1 MDAQLATERPI
12 IFAVLTTENRR
23 QALVRSVI
31 DEDVVGDNKGAEA
44 ADTALE
50 MVAVARRAADRAE
63 PPRWRSVGP
72 IHGVP
77 LRRRPR
83 RPGTWRR

>member
-1 MDAQLATERPI
+1 MDAQLATEIPI

-50 MVAVARRAADRAE
+50 MVAVLAE
-63 PPRWRSVGP
+63 
-72 IHGVP
+72 
-77 LRRRPR
+77 LRK
-83 RPGTWRR
+83 G